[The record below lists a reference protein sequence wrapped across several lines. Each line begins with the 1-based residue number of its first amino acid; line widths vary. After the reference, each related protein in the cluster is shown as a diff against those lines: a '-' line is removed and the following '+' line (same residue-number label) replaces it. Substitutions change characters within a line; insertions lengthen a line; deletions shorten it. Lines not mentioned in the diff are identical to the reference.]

1 MISATL
7 PCLRKVAI
15 AHPEGNFS
23 SLMCL
28 EEHWE
33 LLQLACPF
41 PCLEPRREGQIDV
54 CQGRAFFSPICQLSL
69 ASCYCSALFP
79 WKRMVPVVFKLCNK
93 ANSSQDQARFLLHRP
108 RSGQE
113 PSSVQMSWWIYLPGW
128 VVLLSWCLR
137 TFFTFPTDFC
147 RGI

>member
-1 MISATL
+1 MGAVAVGL
-7 PCLRKVAI
+7 P
-15 AHPEGNFS
+15 FS
-23 SLMCL
+23 LPGAKKGGIDRCMPRSGF
-28 EEHWE
+28 
-33 LLQLACPF
+33 LLTHLPTFSCF
-41 PCLEPRREGQIDV
+41 LLL
-54 CQGRAFFSPICQLSL
+54 FSP
-69 ASCYCSALFP
+69 
-79 WKRMVPVVFKLCNK
+79 VPLEKDGPCVFKLCNK